1 MKDKILKDVEE
12 KMKATVEKT
21 GHEFATIRTGRASA
35 SLLDRVQVNYYGSP
49 TPLRQLANISVP
61 EPRLLT
67 IHPYDPNSLK
77 GIEKAILQSD
87 LGLTPS
93 SDGTVIKLAIPPLTE
108 ERRRDLVKVVR
119 GMAEDARVAIRN
131 IRRETIETYR
141 KMEKNKEITEDDL
154 RRLTEEVQDLTDKY
168 VSQINDLLARKENEV
183 LEV

>member
-1 MKDKILKDVEE
+1 
-12 KMKATVEKT
+12 
-21 GHEFATIRTGRASA
+21 
-35 SLLDRVQVNYYGSP
+35 
-49 TPLRQLANISVP
+49 
-61 EPRLLT
+61 
-67 IHPYDPNSLK
+67 DPNSLK

-154 RRLTEEVQDLTDKY
+154 RRLTAEVQDLTDKY